1 MRLTCV
7 SIAGCALQMRL
18 MIDPSRTY
26 AMAVD
31 ALNRGQWQQAL
42 TLADSLLQ
50 VAKGHA
56 GVHFVAGV
64 AALQMGVMPRAL
76 THLGTAVRLNP
87 ARPDYA
93 AQWARALSSA
103 AMAREA
109 LEVARR
115 AMSQDPK
122 DPMTLD
128 TLGVVFT
135 LANAHED
142 AARAFRGAVALRPDI
157 ASYRFNLATSLSI
170 LGDMDGAQSEHEAC
184 LACDPR
190 YWKAHLA
197 LAQLRRQTEES
208 NHLARLSRLLE
219 DVGGDREGRMYLHL
233 ALSKELEDLGQEP
246 ESFEHL
252 SLGKRAGGEGR
263 RYRFDR
269 DRAMFDAI
277 IEAFPDVV
285 DGARGHASDEPIF
298 VIGMPRS
305 GTTLVERILSSH
317 SHVHSAGELPN
328 FGFVLKRLS
337 GSRTNA
343 LLDADTLKGAH
354 SVDPAL
360 LGRSYIES
368 TRPGTGH
375 TARFIDKLPHNFLY
389 AGHIA
394 SALPKARIICLNR
407 DPVDT
412 VLSNFRQLFSQG
424 SQHYDYSFD
433 LLDVGRYYLQFER
446 LMAHWRR
453 VLPGRIL
460 EVGYEQIIDD
470 QEACTRRL
478 LEFCGL
484 PWEEGCLAFE
494 RNQAPVATASL
505 VQVRSPLYRT
515 SMQRWRRNQSRLTD
529 LLSLLREGGID
540 IA

>member
-1 MRLTCV
+1 
-7 SIAGCALQMRL
+7 
-18 MIDPSRTY
+18 
-26 AMAVD
+26 
-31 ALNRGQWQQAL
+31 
-42 TLADSLLQ
+42 
-50 VAKGHA
+50 
-56 GVHFVAGV
+56 
-64 AALQMGVMPRAL
+64 
-76 THLGTAVRLNP
+76 
-87 ARPDYA
+87 
-93 AQWARALSSA
+93 
-103 AMAREA
+103 
-109 LEVARR
+109 
-115 AMSQDPK
+115 
-122 DPMTLD
+122 
-128 TLGVVFT
+128 
-135 LANAHED
+135 
-142 AARAFRGAVALRPDI
+142 
-157 ASYRFNLATSLSI
+157 
-170 LGDMDGAQSEHEAC
+170 
-184 LACDPR
+184 
-190 YWKAHLA
+190 
-197 LAQLRRQTEES
+197 
-208 NHLARLSRLLE
+208 
-219 DVGGDREGRMYLHL
+219 
-233 ALSKELEDLGQEP
+233 
-246 ESFEHL
+246 
-252 SLGKRAGGEGR
+252 
-263 RYRFDR
+263 
-269 DRAMFDAI
+269 MFDAI

-433 LLDVGRYYLQFER
+433 LLDAGRYYLQFER

-515 SMQRWRRNQSRLTD
+515 SMQRWRRHQSRLTD